1 MFQVN
6 TSFGV
11 ILRSYFFSY
20 SATLAAA
27 TYYSSPL
34 FPCLF
39 PHLFFF
45 FCRLQILELEEEKG
59 WEQQEVIP
67 GGENLEDMLRPT
79 KHLIWLLH
87 DHCLNAGVFSNSHRH
102 QSCISTPAP
111 VN

>member
-11 ILRSYFFSY
+11 ILRSSFFSY

-27 TYYSSPL
+27 TYYNSPL
-34 FPCLF
+34 FLCLF
-39 PHLFFF
+39 PHLF

-67 GGENLEDMLRPT
+67 GVSWGESRGHAEA
-79 KHLIWLLH
+79 H
-87 DHCLNAGVFSNSHRH
+87 
-102 QSCISTPAP
+102 
-111 VN
+111 

>member
-20 SATLAAA
+20 SAALAAA
-27 TYYSSPL
+27 SYYSSPL

-39 PHLFFF
+39 LHLFFF
-45 FCRLQILELEEEKG
+45 FSFCRLQILELEEEKG

-67 GGENLEDMLRPT
+67 GVSWGESRGHVEA
-79 KHLIWLLH
+79 H
-87 DHCLNAGVFSNSHRH
+87 
-102 QSCISTPAP
+102 
-111 VN
+111 